1 MKKIKVL
8 HCIQSMAWGG
18 LELYTV
24 ELIRKLAETG
34 IEQHVFCCEHSR
46 VAEELRKSNISLI
59 TFADKKISKIKEAFL
74 IRKVV
79 QQLNITH
86 LQSHTRLDMWACALS
101 RWDSKSPKHIY
112 NLYMNAMPKKD
123 FVHKWLYSKVDA
135 ICSSSEFV
143 LAEAK
148 KNFPIDPKKLQLI
161 RYGRQTENYQTNT
174 PRRTLLRQQYGI
186 QTDEL
191 VFGTLCRIDP
201 GKGVKELVQALD
213 HLTDEELKKI
223 HMVIVG
229 DPTILGKDKNG
240 QTVYE
245 SESIQLSN
253 WIDQQA
259 TNSRLKGHLHRV
271 LFQKDF
277 IPFIDLLDV
286 FILASYNE
294 TYSLS
299 VLDAMLMEK
308 PVIGTD
314 AGGTTEQVGKNERGH
329 LVTPKDPKSLAQALR
344 FYINNPETITKQG
357 RIARQWVL
365 SQHDWN
371 KTLKTTLE
379 LYQGL

>member
-1 MKKIKVL
+1 MKKMKVL

-79 QQLNITH
+79 QKLDITH

-101 RWDSKSPKHIY
+101 RWDSHSPKHVY
-112 NLYMNAMPKKD
+112 NLYMNALPKKD

-148 KNFPIDPKKLQLI
+148 KNFPIDPRKLQLI

-174 PRRTLLRQQYGI
+174 SQRTLLRQQYGI
-186 QTDEL
+186 QPEDL

-213 HLTDEELKKI
+213 HLSDEEIKKI

-229 DPTILGKDKNG
+229 DPTILGKDDDG

-253 WIDQQA
+253 WIDGQA
-259 TNSRLKGHLHRV
+259 KNSRFQGHLHRIP
-271 LFQKDF
+271 FQKDF
-277 IPFIDLLDV
+277 IPYIDLLDV

-314 AGGTTEQVGKNERGH
+314 AGGTTEQVGKNDRGH

-357 RIARQWVL
+357 AVARQWVL

-379 LYQGL
+379 LYQGF